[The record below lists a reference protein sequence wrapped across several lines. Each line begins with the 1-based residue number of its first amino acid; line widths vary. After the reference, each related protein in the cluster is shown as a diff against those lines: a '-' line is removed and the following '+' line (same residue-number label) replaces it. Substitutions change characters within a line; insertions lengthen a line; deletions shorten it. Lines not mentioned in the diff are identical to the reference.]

1 MKFGLNRTTTFQNL
15 TGVQKKST
23 RTAQK
28 TLSNQ
33 QRGELK
39 KAMNALAKLVKKDG
53 DGDFGRQCSNLS
65 NLISGINTGG
75 GETFSTEE
83 KQALQKDLMN
93 LVGKEKRDK
102 SNPEEL
108 KKFMQIEKAINDGFS
123 TVKDASGNV
132 SSGDN
137 NKFKGIGKEAAG
149 IRASGNKKF
158 NPKQKT
164 HNARGRH
171 TKVRLLR
178 QEKKSA
184 IMAVCMS
191 VCKWASGNS

>member
-1 MKFGLNRTTTFQNL
+1 MKFGLNRTTTFQNI

-23 RTAQK
+23 RTVQK

-33 QRGELK
+33 QRRELK
-39 KAMNALAKLVKKDG
+39 KAMNALAKLVKNDG

-102 SNPEEL
+102 SNPTEL
-108 KKFMQIEKAINDGFS
+108 SKFRAIENAINDGFS

-132 SSGDN
+132 SSGE
-137 NKFKGIGKEAAG
+137 NKFKGIGEEAAK
-149 IRASGNKKF
+149 IRASDNEKF
-158 NPKQKT
+158 NPKQKKD
-164 HNARGRH
+164 NASGGH
-171 TKVRLLR
+171 TNVSLFK
-178 QEKKSA
+178 QEKRNA
-184 IMAVCMS
+184 IMTFCIS
-191 VCKWASGNS
+191 ICKLASGN